1 MTDTDKNIT
10 LLIVAQLNGTASEN
24 ELNELTQWLE
34 ADPLNMKKYAEIKAI
49 MRSKPIKHTKQETE
63 LAYSRIEKIINK
75 KTNNSILRRI
85 KVKSTFSFK
94 IAIGIAASIILA
106 ILIYNFVD
114 NSWKNNDA
122 MTTVSKYC
130 PKGEKLHLTLSDGS
144 EVWLNADSRITF
156 PKYFEKDTRS
166 IKLEGEAFF
175 EVVKNK
181 QKPFI
186 VTTSNSQIKVL
197 GTSFN
202 VNSHSIGNNTETTV
216 VSGTVLVSSSLTN
229 KSVTLVKNQYA
240 QVDSH
245 GQLLKEDNINS
256 ESIIDWKDNN
266 LYFNNVSLDEVF
278 KEIEPWFDI
287 KIEVIDKSITQK
299 KLRAKF
305 SNPTLNEL
313 LDHISKVM
321 GINYQIDGKT
331 VIIKE
336 SK

>member
-1 MTDTDKNIT
+1 MTDIDKNIT
-10 LLIVAQLNGTASEN
+10 LLVVAQLNGTASEN

-34 ADPLNMKKYAEIKAI
+34 AVPLNKKKYAELKAI
-49 MRSKPIKHTKQETE
+49 MHSKPIKHTKLEKE
-63 LAYSRIEKIINK
+63 MAYSRIEKTIK
-75 KTNNSILRRI
+75 EKTNNSILRPA

-106 ILIYNFVD
+106 IVLYNSID
-114 NSWKNNDA
+114 KSWKNNDSMA
-122 MTTVSKYC
+122 IVTKYC

-156 PKYFEKDTRS
+156 PEHFEKNSRS
-166 IKLEGEAFF
+166 LNLEGEAFF

-181 QKPFI
+181 QKPFV

-202 VNSHSIGNNTETTV
+202 VNNHSIDNTTETTV
-216 VSGTVLVSSSLTN
+216 VSGTVLVSSSLKN
-229 KSVTLVKNQYA
+229 ESVTLVKNQFA
-240 QVDSH
+240 QVDSN
-245 GQLLKEDNINS
+245 GQLLKEENINS

-266 LYFNNVSLDEVF
+266 LYFNDASLAEVF

-287 KIEVIDKSITQK
+287 KIQVNDESIYQK

-305 SNPTLNEL
+305 SNPSLNQL
-313 LDHISKVM
+313 LDQISKVM
-321 GINYQIDGKT
+321 GINYQIEGKT
-331 VIIKE
+331 VIIKK
-336 SK
+336 SN